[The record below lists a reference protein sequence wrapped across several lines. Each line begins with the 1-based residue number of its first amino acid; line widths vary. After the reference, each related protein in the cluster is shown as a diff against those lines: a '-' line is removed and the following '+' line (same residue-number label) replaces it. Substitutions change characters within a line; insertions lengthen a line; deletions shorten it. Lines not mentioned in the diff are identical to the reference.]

1 MDTTTGISPS
11 SVEALA
17 LRILGGCRGVVY
29 RQYPHLDA
37 ALAGLVPECA
47 KETEI
52 VGTDGLR
59 LFFSGQKVLADY
71 AACPQRMHRRY
82 LHLLLHGL
90 YLHVIGAKQYE
101 PRRWDLACDIA
112 VERMVRQI
120 CKDQA
125 EFCSPSEEKVRQ
137 VHQAGWQNNFK
148 RMKLPFLVGVPILHN
163 HH

>member
-1 MDTTTGISPS
+1 MDTTTGISPF

-37 ALAGLVPECA
+37 ALAGLAPECA

-112 VERMVRQI
+112 V
-120 CKDQA
+120 
-125 EFCSPSEEKVRQ
+125 S
-137 VHQAGWQNNFK
+137 G
-148 RMKLPFLVGVPILHN
+148 
-163 HH
+163 